1 MFILGVTGGIGC
13 GKSTVA
19 ALLKEAGL
27 AVLDADVISHELTAP
42 QGKSLPTIVEAFG
55 PDILAEDGS
64 LSRQEMARL
73 VFQDKKQLDRLSGI
87 IHRDVLEEIGLRLDQ
102 LSEKKVQAVAL
113 DVPLPVKHGFLDRCD
128 QVWCVWA
135 DEKIRL
141 NRLFLRG
148 LSREEAELR
157 IRVQLT
163 EEEYRKLSTHM
174 IFNNGDL
181 SDLRVK
187 VQGLLESE
195 LQSRGIAYQ
204 SLC

>member
-27 AVLDADVISHELTAP
+27 AVLDADAISHELTAP
-42 QGKSLPTIVEAFG
+42 QGKSLPAIVEAFG

-102 LSEKKVQAVAL
+102 LSEQKVQAVAL

-135 DEKIRL
+135 DENIRL
-141 NRLFLRG
+141 ERLFLRG
-148 LSREEAELR
+148 LSREEAKLR
-157 IRVQLT
+157 IRVQLN

-174 IFNNGDL
+174 IYNNGDL
-181 SDLRVK
+181 SDLRTK
-187 VQGLLESE
+187 VQELLESE

>member
-141 NRLFLRG
+141 NRLLLRG
-148 LSREEAELR
+148 LSQEEAELR

-195 LQSRGIAYQ
+195 LQSRGIVYQ